1 MAKFCP
7 KCGSALDDN
16 AVFCTSCGENMNS
29 YAQNSTPTPES
40 NPNPNPGK
48 KPNIK
53 LPAFVANI
61 LSLPKK
67 KLMIYGGIALAAIV
81 AIIVAICLIFPSP
94 KMVVRNYINGM
105 LHGNATQVI
114 NCMPSFVWEDN
125 DEKKEIKENLK
136 EYLEDLE
143 LDEYG
148 KISYEIIDVN
158 TLSKSERETWER
170 TLESYENRYDEFK
183 VSDCNLKTAKVID
196 VKVTIK
202 DGGDTTRKTVEFVVI
217 NYRGIWKIFRAS
229 GWIFELDF

>member
-94 KMVVRNYINGM
+94 KMVVRNYMNGI
-105 LHGNATQVI
+105 LHKNAGQII
-114 NCMPSFVWEDN
+114 NCSPSFMWEDS
-125 DEKKEIKENLK
+125 DEKKEAKENLE
-136 EYLEDLE
+136 EYLEDME
-143 LDEYG
+143 LDEYD
-148 KISYEIIDVN
+148 KVSYEIIDVN
-158 TLSKSERETWER
+158 KLSKSQRESWER
-170 TLESYENRYDEFK
+170 TLESYEDRYDKFK
-183 VSDCNLKTAKVID
+183 ASNCNLKTAKEIE

-202 DGGDTTRKTVEFVVI
+202 DGGDTHRITVKFIVM
-217 NYRGIWKIFRAS
+217 NYRGIWKVFSVS
-229 GWIFELDF
+229 GLNL

>member
-29 YAQNSTPTPES
+29 YAQNPTPES

-94 KMVVRNYINGM
+94 KMVVRNYMNGF
-105 LHGNATQVI
+105 LHKNAGQII
-114 NCMPSFVWEDN
+114 NCYPSFMWEDN
-125 DEKKEIKENLK
+125 DEKKEAKEELK
-136 EYLEDLE
+136 DALEDLE
-143 LDEYG
+143 LDEYD
-148 KISYEIIDVN
+148 KVSYEIIDVN
-158 TLSKSERETWER
+158 KLTKSQRESWESR
-170 TLESYENRYDEFK
+170 LESYEDIYDKFK
-183 VSDCNLKTAKVID
+183 ASNCNLKTAKEIE
-196 VKVTIK
+196 VKITIK
-202 DGGDTTRKTVEFVVI
+202 DGGDTRRTTVSFILI
-217 NYRGIWKIFRAS
+217 NYRGVWKIFSTS
-229 GWIFELDF
+229 GMPF